1 MLNSLTAA
9 QRDWV
14 PATPSIHGLG
24 LGLPGYLILFA
35 PLAFAP
41 QRQLWSS
48 APLSPQVFLPI
59 STHFTATP
67 GIPRTSPILQHGS
80 FACRLQLN
88 PEVLPGTY
96 PHPYP
101 PLTAHNSQQP
111 LPPPDYPRLLPRVN
125 RGFFHRYRHNRPGR
139 KEFTSQGTS
148 SSTRRCCV
156 RVSPIAQNSP
166 LLPPVGV
173 WTVFQFQCGRA
184 PSQAGYRSSPWWAIT
199 PPTSIISRGLLFQ
212 RIAAFLLRD
221 YAVLSPVSRR
231 YSPLKGR

>member
-1 MLNSLTAA
+1 MLNALAAA

-14 PATPSIHGLG
+14 PATPSIHSLG

-67 GIPRTSPILQHGS
+67 GIPRTSPILQHDS
-80 FACRLQLN
+80 FACW
-88 PEVLPGTY
+88 
-96 PHPYP
+96 H
-101 PLTAHNSQQP
+101 
-111 LPPPDYPRLLPRVN
+111 RVS
-125 RGFFHRYRHNRPGR
+125 RCFFHQYRHYRLGR
-139 KEFTSQGTS
+139 KEFTPQGAS

-184 PSQAGYRSSPWWAIT
+184 PSQAGYRSSPWWAVT
-199 PPTSIISRGLLFQ
+199 PPTS
-212 RIAAFLLRD
+212 
-221 YAVLSPVSRR
+221 
-231 YSPLKGR
+231 